1 MEERRALNIPL
12 NALLSPKKGGMSTKI
27 AGRAIKL
34 LKFMFSANPAN
45 VAISPLMKNIGM
57 LSTIIRLTALS
68 FDFNPFMAHT
78 KAKKTNKNKNKVDG
92 DNQPP
97 TIFSSRLKFNNKI
110 LARNKEG
117 MVTMSPAEVIIGD
130 EMLSISQFLR
140 YPRIETRI
148 AMPRRMIPEIKPP
161 ITEMRMKAE
170 REILCI
176 PNAFA
181 AILAKKPRI
190 TERMS
195 DNSKEAYAFW
205 CNIPPFFKVGEKR
218 PRCIEVP
225 NLETSA
231 L

>member
-34 LKFMFSANPAN
+34 LKFMFSANPAK
-45 VAISPLMKNIGM
+45 VAITPLMKNIGM
-57 LSTIIRLTALS
+57 LSAIIRLTALS
-68 FDFNPFMAHT
+68 FDLSPFMAHK
-78 KAKKTNKNKNKVDG
+78 KAKKTNKNKNSVDG

-97 TIFSSRLKFNNKI
+97 KIFSSRLKFNNKI
-110 LARNKEG
+110 TARNKDG

-140 YPRIETRI
+140 YPRMETRI

-161 ITEMRMKAE
+161 ITEIRMKAG

-181 AILAKKPRI
+181 AIFAKKPRI
-190 TERMS
+190 TERIS
-195 DNSKEAYAFW
+195 DNSKE
-205 CNIPPFFKVGEKR
+205 V
-218 PRCIEVP
+218 
-225 NLETSA
+225 
-231 L
+231 